1 MHMGELAPASCVGRN
16 GRTDKVYSLSCL
28 VRIIPF
34 GSGFPARVLI
44 ELDCDSIRSVYLGPA
59 NLAWPPSRLT

>member
-44 ELDCDSIRSVYLGPA
+44 ESWTATRFGLSTWA
-59 NLAWPPSRLT
+59 QLT